1 MWQWHRQLK
10 VFHLNLNFVQWFG
23 TIQGSKGIDLTLRE
37 TVMLLMSRIS
47 PPLPKTWPVHHVC
60 QTSAVGGQLLC
71 TPYYH
76 HHCVTCYVTCYVT
89 LPSLWQCTSYLHRD
103 NVPSP
108 DVHPTITMTMYILP
122 SPWQCTPYH
131 HQIHPTVT
139 IWAMY
144 TLPSPPN
151 VQCTPDLWQCTPY
164 HHHLWE
170 RPIGPLFPNGASF
183 PGS

>member
-122 SPWQCTPYH
+122 SPWQCTSAKDTPRYLPIAAVIRWSAWWKTSMLEERMPLLPLPVMNLVN
-131 HQIHPTVT
+131 QTSVLPR
-139 IWAMY
+139 
-144 TLPSPPN
+144 TLQFQVN
-151 VQCTPDLWQCTPY
+151 
-164 HHHLWE
+164 
-170 RPIGPLFPNGASF
+170 
-183 PGS
+183 